1 MAALRRRSFL
11 KWAGLGASALL
22 APTLRRRAGG
32 AEPATLP
39 IKRVVVI
46 LRENHSYDNYFGT
59 FPQGNGQTAG
69 GRCED
74 ERPDP
79 PHLREHALRGSY
91 VDIRGY
97 CHYREADI
105 PNYWAYAREFVLSD
119 NYFADVLGPSYPNYF
134 MLMAAQTPTL
144 DHIRG
149 QTRGKYD
156 LPAITDRLTEKG
168 VTWRNYDGG
177 LPLVSMFKNA
187 VASGNV
193 VPLRTFAEDAAEGRV
208 PSVSWLTPALADSEH
223 PPASVRRG
231 ENWTVGQVNALM
243 RSRVWPECAI
253 VIVWDEWG
261 GFWDH
266 VKPPVVEKEKGFFGQ
281 VIRYGYRIPCL
292 VISPYAR
299 TGFIDHQTL
308 SFDAYVKFIEDDF
321 LGGAR
326 LDPRTDGRPDPRPSV
341 RETAPQLG
349 SLLADFDFSQ
359 APRGP
364 ELLATHPAPGP
375 ASR

>member
-1 MAALRRRSFL
+1 MAVVRRRSFL
-11 KWAGLGASALL
+11 KWAGLGAGALL
-22 APTLRRRAGG
+22 APTLRLRAGG
-32 AEPATLP
+32 VEPAVLP

-59 FPQGNGQTAG
+59 FPQGNGKTTG

-79 PHLREHALRGSY
+79 PHLREHALRRSY

-105 PNYWAYAREFVLSD
+105 PNYWTYARAFVLCD

-177 LPLVSMFKNA
+177 LPLVSMFKSA
-187 VASGNV
+187 LASGNV
-193 VPLRTFAEDAAEGRV
+193 VPLHTFADDAAGGRI
-208 PSVSWLTPALADSEH
+208 PSVSWLTPALVDSEH
-223 PPASVRRG
+223 PPASVKRG
-231 ENWTVGQVNALM
+231 ENWTVGQVNAVM
-243 RSRVWPECAI
+243 RSPVWPECAI

-266 VKPPVVEKEKGFFGQ
+266 VKPPVVEKEAGVFGQ
-281 VIRYGYRIPCL
+281 VMRYGYRIPCL
-292 VISPYAR
+292 VISPYAKKGYVSHTLYSHMSVLR
-299 TGFIDHQTL
+299 TIERLFDVSPL
-308 SFDAYVKFIEDDF
+308 SERDAAAND
-321 LGGAR
+321 L
-326 LDPRTDGRPDPRPSV
+326 LDC
-341 RETAPQLG
+341 
-349 SLLADFDFSQ
+349 FDFSQ
-359 APRGP
+359 TPRP
-364 ELLATHPAPGP
+364 PLVLTERA
-375 ASR
+375 